1 MEEKDYIYVYNKK
14 GKKEKMELVLSFEI
28 DETQYIVYKQ
38 LDKTVPLYMAKIEI
52 KKGITSIDTNLSEKE
67 QEIVTGVIRDYFLG
81 ENYEKI

>member
-28 DETQYIVYKQ
+28 EKKQYIVYKE
-38 LDKTVPLYMAKIEI
+38 LDKTVPLYIAKIEL
-52 KKGITSIDTNLSEKE
+52 KKGITSIDTNLSEEE